1 MDLTSRADL
10 DLYFAYLQRLDSL
23 GGRITYNVNNGV
35 QVVAA
40 AAPNPPPPPYN
51 LVAGEEGGRRN
62 PQNAPPPAGQ
72 GGIMV
77 IIYSKVQFFFSF
89 TDFSSTQT

>member
-1 MDLTSRADL
+1 MIRRAPLTSRADL

-40 AAPNPPPPPYN
+40 AAAAPNPQPPPYN
-51 LVAGEEGGRRN
+51 LVAGEEGGRN

-72 GGIMV
+72 GIMV
-77 IIYSKVQFFFSF
+77 TIY
-89 TDFSSTQT
+89 